1 MVNLREPVPE
11 PGTVSYAHF
20 IEESAAEGQKV
31 TANAGQISA
40 FTDDDRHSKYPQYVF
55 KSTESPWIV
64 VPNYLRQIPQE
75 ADTERFADGKKN
87 RYGQR
92 N

>member
-1 MVNLREPVPE
+1 MVPVSRH
-11 PGTVSYAHF
+11 GTVGYADF
-20 IEESAAEGQKV
+20 VEESATEGQKL

-40 FTDDDRHSKYPQYVF
+40 FADDDCHSKYPEYVF

-75 ADTERFADGKKN
+75 ADTKRFAEGKED